1 MSSANWNG
9 HSSSD
14 SSFTDHTSAAA
25 AVVVSS
31 TTTGKESIMQ
41 AGIAE
46 LQTLLE
52 IENDPI
58 LKLQLRNW
66 EEQAASISRRIE
78 RKENRTY
85 VVKNEIYQ
93 VLGFYIVFQGVVLTA
108 VAQASA
114 LKCNQ
119 WWSPFT
125 LSLIA
130 SIVTI
135 VGVYQKLQVLQ
146 DVEQNLREERNSF
159 QVIARNIQ
167 LFKKKGTK
175 FNFVEDVKR
184 GESRAAKSI
193 SVTSLVFSSNF
204 VVFLSLL
211 AFSVVILVS
220 CNTILCKSQ
229 CSVQCQS

>member
-1 MSSANWNG
+1 LQMSSANWNG

-25 AVVVSS
+25 AVVVSRTS
-31 TTTGKESIMQ
+31 TGKESIMQ
-41 AGIAE
+41 AGTAE
-46 LQTLLE
+46 LQTLLD
-52 IENDPI
+52 IENDPV

-108 VAQASA
+108 VAQAGTLTCS
-114 LKCNQ
+114 Q

-135 VGVYQKLQVLQ
+135 VGVYQKLQVLH
-146 DVEQNLREERNSF
+146 DVEENLREERYSF
-159 QVIARNIQ
+159 QVLTRNIQ
-167 LFKKKGTK
+167 LFKKKGTR
-175 FNFVEDVKR
+175 FNFVEDVRR
-184 GESRAAKSI
+184 GEHRALPGKSV
-193 SVTSLVFSSNF
+193 SVISLVFSSNF

-220 CNTILCKSQ
+220 CNTILCK
-229 CSVQCQS
+229 VMMNG

>member
-41 AGIAE
+41 AGTAE

-114 LKCNQ
+114 LTCRQ

-135 VGVYQKLQVLQ
+135 VGVYQKLQVLH

-175 FNFVEDVKR
+175 FNFAEDVKR
-184 GESRAAKSI
+184 GEPRAAKTI

-220 CNTILCKSQ
+220 CNTILCK
-229 CSVQCQS
+229 VLMNG

>member
-1 MSSANWNG
+1 LYLFSRLGVLLLQMSSANWNG

-114 LKCNQ
+114 LQCSQ

-135 VGVYQKLQVLQ
+135 VGVYQKLQVLH

-159 QVIARNIQ
+159 QV
-167 LFKKKGTK
+167 L
-175 FNFVEDVKR
+175 
-184 GESRAAKSI
+184 AA
-193 SVTSLVFSSNF
+193 
-204 VVFLSLL
+204 
-211 AFSVVILVS
+211 
-220 CNTILCKSQ
+220 
-229 CSVQCQS
+229 

>member
-1 MSSANWNG
+1 MLQMSSANWNG

-14 SSFTDHTSAAA
+14 GSFTDHTSAAA

-41 AGIAE
+41 AGTAE
-46 LQTLLE
+46 LQTLLD
-52 IENDPI
+52 IENDPV
-58 LKLQLRNW
+58 LKLQLRSW

-114 LKCNQ
+114 LKCSQ

-135 VGVYQKLQVLQ
+135 VGVYQKLQVLH
-146 DVEQNLREERNSF
+146 DVEENLREERYSF
-159 QVIARNIQ
+159 QV
-167 LFKKKGTK
+167 L
-175 FNFVEDVKR
+175 
-184 GESRAAKSI
+184 AA
-193 SVTSLVFSSNF
+193 
-204 VVFLSLL
+204 
-211 AFSVVILVS
+211 
-220 CNTILCKSQ
+220 
-229 CSVQCQS
+229 